1 MSSGYSSLDDDVEME
16 QFFTAKPTFI
26 QRARN
31 RFILEKD
38 SKKVIEEVSEKTS
51 TCGVDLKAKISEF
64 NSQVDNGMVITLQ
77 ADDSYTGFI
86 RVHMSLSR
94 PISVESGKRPPSIYE
109 ALRSGAGAG
118 GAAGGGGGGGATASS
133 LSVSAG
139 LRRRTSFYLPHDAVK
154 QLHVSSATTARE
166 VIEALLR
173 KFMVLDSPRK
183 FAIFQ
188 RCESNGQVTLRK
200 MADTEHPLYLRLMSG
215 PDCDAMRFLLKEN
228 FSEDV
233 EWDAFS
239 LPELHNFLRILDK
252 EERKHAEVVSRN
264 YARYRDRLRTTL
276 ADKLPT

>member
-1 MSSGYSSLDDDVEME
+1 
-16 QFFTAKPTFI
+16 
-26 QRARN
+26 
-31 RFILEKD
+31 
-38 SKKVIEEVSEKTS
+38 
-51 TCGVDLKAKISEF
+51 DLKAKISEF

-109 ALRSGAGAG
+109 ALRSGAG
-118 GAAGGGGGGGATASS
+118 GGG
-133 LSVSAG
+133 AG

-188 RCESNGQVTLRK
+188 RCESNGQ
-200 MADTEHPLYLRLMSG
+200 
-215 PDCDAMRFLLKEN
+215 
-228 FSEDV
+228 
-233 EWDAFS
+233 
-239 LPELHNFLRILDK
+239 
-252 EERKHAEVVSRN
+252 
-264 YARYRDRLRTTL
+264 
-276 ADKLPT
+276 

>member
-31 RFILEKD
+31 RFILEKQD
-38 SKKVIEEVSEKTS
+38 SKKAIEEVSEKTS

-94 PISVESGKRPPSIYE
+94 PISVESGKRPPSIYD
-109 ALRSGAGAG
+109 ALRSGAT
-118 GAAGGGGGGGATASS
+118 GAAAAGAAASASSSSS
-133 LSVSAG
+133 LSVSGG

-154 QLHVSSATTARE
+154 QLHVSSGTTARE

-188 RCESNGQVTLRK
+188 RCESNGQAR
-200 MADTEHPLYLRLMSG
+200 SG
-215 PDCDAMRFLLKEN
+215 ASRRVAPPHWPRAAARARPRPIAR
-228 FSEDV
+228 V
-233 EWDAFS
+233 ETA
-239 LPELHNFLRILDK
+239 
-252 EERKHAEVVSRN
+252 V
-264 YARYRDRLRTTL
+264 L
-276 ADKLPT
+276 A

>member
-31 RFILEKD
+31 RFILEKQD
-38 SKKVIEEVSEKTS
+38 SKKAIEEVSEKPS

-94 PISVESGKRPPSIYE
+94 PISVESGKRPPSIYD
-109 ALRSGAGAG
+109 ALRSGATAAA
-118 GAAGGGGGGGATASS
+118 GAAASASSSSS
-133 LSVSAG
+133 LSVSGG

-154 QLHVSSATTARE
+154 QLHVSSGTTARE

-183 FAIFQ
+183 FAVFQ

-252 EERKHAEVVSRN
+252 EERKHAEVVNRN
-264 YARYRDRLRTTL
+264 YARYRDRLRTAL
-276 ADKLPT
+276 VDKLPT